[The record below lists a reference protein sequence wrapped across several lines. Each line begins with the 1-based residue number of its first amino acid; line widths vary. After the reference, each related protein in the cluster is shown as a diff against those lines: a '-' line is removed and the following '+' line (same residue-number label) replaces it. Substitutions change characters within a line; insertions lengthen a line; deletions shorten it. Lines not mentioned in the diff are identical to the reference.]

1 MAHARCD
8 VFQHM
13 SIEKP
18 MVIFA
23 NAGVLR
29 GHLPTTWHLIA
40 SDLLMAPFA
49 VASIDHCGYWA
60 AGWSHADVK
69 EAIGKLKVQ

>member
-1 MAHARCD
+1 MAHSRCD

-18 MVIFA
+18 MVLFA

-29 GHLPTTWHLIA
+29 DHLPSIWKLIC

-49 VASIDHCGYWA
+49 APSIDAKGYYVPRWPDA
-60 AGWSHADVK
+60 EVQ
-69 EAIGKLKVQ
+69 EAIAQLETP

>member
-8 VFQHM
+8 IFQHM

-23 NAGVLR
+23 NSGVLR
-29 GHLPTTWHLIA
+29 GHLPKTWNLIA
-40 SDLLMAPFA
+40 SDLPMAPFA
-49 VASIDHCGYWA
+49 VASIDYCGYYA
-60 AGWSHADVK
+60 AGWSHADIK
-69 EAIGKLKVQ
+69 EAIGELRVQ

>member
-13 SIEKP
+13 SLTKP

-29 GHLPTTWHLIA
+29 GHLPETWNLIA
-40 SDLLMAPFA
+40 SDLPMAPFA
-49 VASIDHCGYWA
+49 EASIDRCGYYP
-60 AGWSHADVK
+60 AGWSSAEVRD
-69 EAIGKLKVQ
+69 AIGDLR